1 MCFDASPASGTP
13 GVMLG
18 FVDGED
24 ARTLGALP
32 IGQRRPQV
40 LRSYARYFG
49 REALHPRTYFDLP
62 WDNEVFSRGCPVCV
76 MGPGVMTSYGRALR
90 RRSAASTGP
99 GPRPPIWNGYMD
111 GAVRSGERAAAE
123 VLATL

>member
-1 MCFDASPASGTP
+1 MVTTKEPPP

-24 ARTLGALP
+24 ARTLSALP
-32 IGQRRPQV
+32 LPQRRAQV
-40 LRSYARYFG
+40 LQSYARYFG
-49 REALHPRTYFDLP
+49 REALSARKYLDLP
-62 WDNEVFSRGCPVCV
+62 WDNEVWSRGCPVCV
-76 MGPGVMTSYGRALR
+76 MGPGVMTSYGRALKAPVGHIHWAGTET
-90 RRSAASTGP
+90 SEQ
-99 GPRPPIWNGYMD
+99 WNGYMD